1 MHQWIWQHP
10 DWPTFRWDEKA
21 LIAPL
26 SRARLKQGRLLGLL
40 SLLDTG
46 LSSETRAQ
54 ILVDECLN
62 TSAIEGER
70 FDIDAIRSSVARHLG
85 LPTAGLP
92 APPRAVDGLVVL
104 LLDATGGFAES
115 LSTERLFG
123 WQAALFPTG

>member
-1 MHQWIWQHP
+1 MHHWIWQHP

-92 APPRAVDGLVVL
+92 APIFSVSGPPGLV
-104 LLDATGGFAES
+104 
-115 LSTERLFG
+115 
-123 WQAALFPTG
+123 QAMQQTLVAAGVDEDDVRSEEFYGY